1 MRVNIVAATKPQPF
15 FREFWPGPLPR
26 SRLHVCRAQTQQRL
40 SRSPFCRPRSPGR
53 RCRRRQSERQRNG
66 RVVLTFLS
74 PFLRSIICGRR
85 RSPVVIS
92 RFPLNYRAERRAGG
106 RGVQSVDLI
115 DTSSERAL
123 KQSAEGRGTR
133 PPGRPRL
140 DGKCP
145 SESGRA
151 VRGWEREA
159 GKRGQLEVIILT
171 N

>member
-1 MRVNIVAATKPQPF
+1 MDNLLIDVGHNVERKWGWVICGLVPHKVLICFGENVGFLPTNCPHFLCPAKVKQHPTF

-74 PFLRSIICGRR
+74 LLRRPFLRSIICGRR

-106 RGVQSVDLI
+106 RAASKV
-115 DTSSERAL
+115 
-123 KQSAEGRGTR
+123 
-133 PPGRPRL
+133 
-140 DGKCP
+140 
-145 SESGRA
+145 
-151 VRGWEREA
+151 
-159 GKRGQLEVIILT
+159 
-171 N
+171 